1 MHRHQRINAGMRTTL
16 SIDDD
21 ALEAARKLAAA
32 RNQPLGRVVS
42 ELLRRGLAARS
53 AYTGARDEFPTFR
66 VAEGSPPISL
76 EDVKRDED
84 EPD

>member
-1 MHRHQRINAGMRTTL
+1 MRTTL

-32 RNQPLGRVVS
+32 RNQSLGKVVS
-42 ELLRRGLAARS
+42 ELIRRGLAARRT
-53 AYTGARDEFPTFR
+53 YTSVEQGPPVFG
-66 VAEGSPPISL
+66 VAENSPAFAL
-76 EDVKRDED
+76 DDVKRDED

>member
-1 MHRHQRINAGMRTTL
+1 MRTTL

-32 RNQPLGRVVS
+32 RNQSLGEVVS
-42 ELLRRGLAARS
+42 ELMRRGLAARRTYPS
-53 AYTGARDEFPTFR
+53 ARQGMPAFA
-66 VAEGSPPISL
+66 VAEDSPPFAL
-76 EDVKRDED
+76 DDVKRDED

>member
-1 MHRHQRINAGMRTTL
+1 MRTTL

-21 ALEAARKLAAA
+21 ALEAARKLAEA
-32 RNQPLGRVVS
+32 RKQPLGRVVS
-42 ELLRRGLAARS
+42 DLIRRGLAAR
-53 AYTGARDEFPTFR
+53 AEYRTRGDGFPVFG
-66 VAEGSPPISL
+66 VAEDSPPITL